1 MTGGHK
7 MIQINLT
14 IDYDGKN
21 YAVGDL
27 LVYDGKL
34 YNTNVITTNDTSD
47 EEILQI
53 AISQIEQQWKE

>member
-1 MTGGHK
+1 
-7 MIQINLT
+7 MIHINLT
-14 IDYDGKN
+14 ID
-21 YAVGDL
+21 
-27 LVYDGKL
+27 YDGKL